1 MKSKSVNSI
10 IIISLITFSLI
21 LSTVEVFGGNGGSGY
36 SRYGIGD
43 ISYFVSNRAIGM
55 GGAGLAALSNNSID
69 RINPAGLSQI
79 NRTSYSISALY
90 EGISTTDG
98 IKSGYF
104 GETSFD
110 GIMIAIPIAP
120 KNGIILSAGITP
132 YSRINYNVSTS
143 DSFDILN
150 YSTQY
155 RGDGGLAQGNLGI
168 SAIPINDI
176 HVGAKFNY
184 YMGTLNYTTKQSFG
198 NSESEYYSEVKRS
211 LELKGIGFTIG
222 SIYSGL
228 KNVFHLSDANTLNIG
243 IVFTTTPYL
252 TAIEEKFYTYRTVTV
267 TTRDTTTSD
276 DFKIRIPYSLGFGAS
291 YLSDRFLFAADI
303 YYQNWNRYTFNEVGA
318 SELRDSY
325 RFSMGGELLP
335 KRDQSVPFLQRMP
348 YRLGFFYNSSY
359 YRINDK
365 PINEFGITGGF
376 GIPIFGD
383 VRIDLGIE
391 YSFRGTTD
399 LQMQKDNI
407 FRLSFSLSG
416 SELWFVRPEQE

>member
-1 MKSKSVNSI
+1 M
-10 IIISLITFSLI
+10 LAA
-21 LSTVEVFGGNGGSGY
+21 VEVFAGNGGSGY

-55 GGAGLAALSNNSID
+55 GGAGLSVLSNNSIA

-90 EGISTTDG
+90 EGISTKDG

-104 GETSFD
+104 GETFFD
-110 GIMIAIPIAP
+110 GFMIAIPISP
-120 KNGIILSAGITP
+120 KNGIVLSAGITP
-132 YSRINYNVSTS
+132 YSRINYNVITP
-143 DSFDILN
+143 DSFDNIN
-150 YSTQY
+150 YNTHFQ
-155 RGDGGLAQGNLGI
+155 GDGGLTQGNLAI
-168 SAIPINDI
+168 SALPINDI

-184 YMGTLNYTTKQSFG
+184 YMGTLNHTTQQSFG
-198 NSESEYYSEVKRS
+198 SSSEFSGVKRS
-211 LELKGIGFTIG
+211 LELRGVGFTIG
-222 SIYSGL
+222 SVYSGL
-228 KNVFHLSDANTLNIG
+228 KNALHLSDANSLNIG
-243 IVFTTTPYL
+243 IVFSTTSYL
-252 TAIEEKFYTYRTVTV
+252 TAIEEKFYTYKTATL
-267 TTRDTTTSD
+267 TTRDTAASNN
-276 DFKIRIPYSLGFGAS
+276 FKMRIPYSLGFGTS
-291 YLSDRFLFAADI
+291 YLSERFLLATDI
-303 YYQNWNRYTFNEVGA
+303 YYQNWKRYTFNGVSA

-325 RFSMGGELLP
+325 CFSIGGELLP
-335 KRDQSVPFLQRMP
+335 KRDQSAPYLQRMP